1 MDDRYLWDGTGP
13 PDPEVERL
21 EKLLGR
27 YRHSGEPPVLPAP
40 ARPVRRWLLAAA
52 LAAAAAGAVWIARAV
67 SGSWRIETIAGSP
80 QIASRLSSGEN
91 RLRVGQTL
99 ETDAASR
106 ARLRAGIG
114 RIEIAPGSRLRL
126 ISSRLTDERLAL
138 ELGSIRAEISAPP
151 RLFSVETPWAT
162 AVDLGCEYTLSVGG
176 DGSGE
181 LAVSRG
187 WVELAWA
194 GRESI
199 VTAGDVCATRPGV
212 GPGTP
217 RAEDAPPELV
227 GALQRFDFEPEG
239 AEALPEVLAAARPR
253 DALSLWHLLA
263 RTRGDDRIRVY
274 ERLSRLS
281 PAPSGVT
288 QEGVLRLDQEMLDVW
303 RFHMGTPQL
312 PRRLPLWKVLWAR
325 LTR

>member
-126 ISSRLTDERLAL
+126 VSSRLTDERLAL
-138 ELGSIRAEISAPP
+138 EL
-151 RLFSVETPWAT
+151 
-162 AVDLGCEYTLSVGG
+162 
-176 DGSGE
+176 
-181 LAVSRG
+181 
-187 WVELAWA
+187 
-194 GRESI
+194 
-199 VTAGDVCATRPGV
+199 
-212 GPGTP
+212 
-217 RAEDAPPELV
+217 
-227 GALQRFDFEPEG
+227 
-239 AEALPEVLAAARPR
+239 
-253 DALSLWHLLA
+253 
-263 RTRGDDRIRVY
+263 
-274 ERLSRLS
+274 
-281 PAPSGVT
+281 
-288 QEGVLRLDQEMLDVW
+288 
-303 RFHMGTPQL
+303 
-312 PRRLPLWKVLWAR
+312 
-325 LTR
+325 